1 MERRCRACG
10 STALAA
16 VSMSHGDR
24 EPPRPIQVRRLLG
37 FGLLNAAM
45 GQRLA
50 HELPAVVPG
59 VRVHHG

>member
-1 MERRCRACG
+1 MDPRCPGCG
-10 STALAA
+10 STALTP

-24 EPPRPIQVRRLLG
+24 EPSRPIQVRRVLG